1 MFFSP
6 SKDRDH
12 SGVNQMAEQLI
23 AVAVTNDGSIAAH
36 AGRALQWQVYTVS
49 DQAAPCLAWTL
60 DLTGCGCLHEWHVR
74 GDGNRHPLHF
84 VDIAIAA
91 SAGEGVRQKLQ
102 QRNTELLTTS
112 EENPERAIAAYLDG
126 NLPEGL
132 PHEKVACHSH

>member
-1 MFFSP
+1 
-6 SKDRDH
+6 
-12 SGVNQMAEQLI
+12 MAEQLI

-36 AGRALQWQVYTVS
+36 AGRALQWRVYTVS
-49 DQAAPCLAWTL
+49 DKAPPCLAWAL
-60 DLTGCGCLHEWHVR
+60 DLTGCGCLHEWHGR

-102 QRNTELLTTS
+102 QRETELLTTS
-112 EENPERAIAAYLDG
+112 EKNPEKAIAAYLDG
-126 NLPEGL
+126 KLPEGL